1 VFDLPMGG
9 TFILEPMKHKIIYLL
24 FTFFIAHGALA
35 HQMDKL
41 GPNGGFVKM
50 PGAYHM
56 ELVETADSLKV
67 YLLDMNFKDALTK
80 NSSVS
85 IVYSGTKQSQTNCKE
100 QENHFICP
108 KPKEGLNQYK
118 FALVS
123 STRNKIKGGVARY
136 DLPLKLPA
144 H

>member
-1 VFDLPMGG
+1 M
-9 TFILEPMKHKIIYLL
+9 YLL
-24 FTFFIAHGALA
+24 VTFCFAHMALA

-41 GPNGGFVKM
+41 GPHGGFIKM

-56 ELVETADSLKV
+56 ELIETAESLKV
-67 YLLDMNFKDALTK
+67 YLLDMNFKDAVTA

-85 IVYSGTKQSQTNCKE
+85 IVYSGTKQSQTNCTA
-100 QENHFICP
+100 QDNHFICL
-108 KPKEGLNQYK
+108 KPKEGLNQFK
-118 FALVS
+118 FVLIS

-136 DLPLKLPA
+136 DLPLKLPG